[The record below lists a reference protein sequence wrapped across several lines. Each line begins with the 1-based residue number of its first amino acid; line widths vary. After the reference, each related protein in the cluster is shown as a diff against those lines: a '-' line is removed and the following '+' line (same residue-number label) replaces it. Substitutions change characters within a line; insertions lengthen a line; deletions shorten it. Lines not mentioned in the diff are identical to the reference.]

1 MTFKVDEKR
10 VDIIYWVDAEA
21 SSGWESSIEVSLAHA
36 VTVGYVVGED
46 KTAVCIASTWSSP
59 HSNCRITIPK
69 AWIKHRQC
77 IKLPVLKAIPKPVK
91 KEIKKEVVN
100 AQQGE

>member
-1 MTFKVDEKR
+1 MTFKVDDKHI
-10 VDIIYWVDAEA
+10 DIIYWVDAEA
-21 SSGWESSIEVSLAHA
+21 SSGWESTIEVSLAHA
-36 VTVGYVVGED
+36 VTVGYIVGED

-77 IKLPVLKAIPKPVK
+77 IKLPVPKVEQKPIKQRVK
-91 KEIKKEVVN
+91 KEAVDVP
-100 AQQGE
+100 QQ

>member
-1 MTFKVDEKR
+1 MTFKVDEKHI
-10 VDIIYWVDAEA
+10 DIIYWVDAEA
-21 SSGWESSIEVSLAHA
+21 SSGWESSIEVALAHA
-36 VTVGYVVGED
+36 VTVGYVVAED

-59 HSNCRITIPK
+59 HSNCRMTIPK

-77 IKLPVLKAIPKPVK
+77 IKLPVIKAPLKPVK